1 MLILL
6 SIADTFGMD
15 TTTLVLT
22 TIAILFTSMA
32 LTSVCNCTAYTS
44 SGASQQRKIRDKR
57 ALAQTIQMNKKS
69 NDIWKFSSRPAAPAF
84 EHPISVALT
93 GARGMVGTGVITTL
107 LQGGRCKHIVMLDVL
122 KESIDFQKK
131 KEDALKNY
139 NVHLYYVAADITDK
153 DAMCNPDGLVQRIFH
168 QAEVQTML
176 HIAALVG
183 PFFKIPLYMKVNY
196 QGTLNVLDACRAAGI
211 GAVVDCSSPSTRFD
225 GSDICGLN
233 EEQVWTSLHERYQG
247 TEKREK
253 YIFFFFVLSSF
264 DFSFF

>member
-1 MLILL
+1 M
-6 SIADTFGMD
+6 
-15 TTTLVLT
+15 
-22 TIAILFTSMA
+22 
-32 LTSVCNCTAYTS
+32 
-44 SGASQQRKIRDKR
+44 
-57 ALAQTIQMNKKS
+57 
-69 NDIWKFSSRPAAPAF
+69 
-84 EHPISVALT
+84 IS
-93 GARGMVGTGVITTL
+93 
-107 LQGGRCKHIVMLDVL
+107 K
-122 KESIDFQKK
+122 KK

-253 YIFFFFVLSSF
+253 YIFFFCTVVV
-264 DFSFF
+264 